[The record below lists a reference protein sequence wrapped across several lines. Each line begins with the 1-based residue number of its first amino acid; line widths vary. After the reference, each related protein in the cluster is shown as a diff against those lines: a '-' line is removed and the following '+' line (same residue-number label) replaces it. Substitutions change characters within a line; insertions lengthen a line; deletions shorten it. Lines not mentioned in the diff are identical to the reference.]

1 MTRRLVL
8 ALLLCALP
16 AFAQTP
22 NPRFAV
28 ASVRPSAPGSLGGGI
43 RVQGGGRYSWTNV
56 TLKQL
61 MATAYSSGDAGFR
74 EIIGGPGWIDSAR
87 FDVVA
92 KTEEGARVVD
102 ADGLPSPLFAML
114 RNVLEERFRLK
125 VHRETRQRPIYALAM
140 ARSDARPGPRLV
152 QAPVDCAAVTRDS
165 AAAKPLPTR
174 ADGAPL
180 CAMRITSGQLLGS
193 AIGMPQLASALSTI
207 TGQPVV
213 DRTGLAGVFDVT
225 VEFRPDFQPPSSD
238 APVTGDRPPATDAPS
253 IFTAVQEQLGLKLES
268 TRGPVD
274 VLVVDHAEKP
284 SDN

>member
-1 MTRRLVL
+1 MAETKLRLTMVSPQAVYLDEAAGASGL
-8 ALLLCALP
+8 APRPASLEGQIVGLL
-16 AFAQTP
+16 P
-22 NPRFAV
+22 NW
-28 ASVRPSAPGSLGGGI
+28 RPSAAHIL
-43 RVQGGGRYSWTNV
+43 
-56 TLKQL
+56 
-61 MATAYSSGDAGFR
+61 R
-74 EIIGGPGWIDSAR
+74 EVG
-87 FDVVA
+87 
-92 KTEEGARVVD
+92 K
-102 ADGLPSPLFAML
+102 L
-114 RNVLEERFRLK
+114 LEERFRLK

-207 TGQPVV
+207 IGQPVV
-213 DRTGLAGVFDVT
+213 DHTGLAGVFDVT
-225 VEFRPDFQPPSSD
+225 VEFRPDFQAPSRD
-238 APVTGDRPPATDAPS
+238 APVAGDRPPASDAPS
-253 IFTAVQEQLGLKLES
+253 IFTALQEQLGLKLES

-274 VLVVDHAEKP
+274 VLVIDHAEKP